1 MRLLALLGIQA
12 LMSYVEVKRKKPVSY
27 GEYAGAMLGL
37 FISAFIGRSLG
48 LI

>member
-12 LMSYVEVKRKKPVSY
+12 AMTFIEVKRKRPISY
-27 GEYAGAMLGL
+27 GEYAGAMAGL
-37 FISAFIGRSLG
+37 FISAWIGRSIG